1 VALPKFKATCQLLA
15 GSSPPLATVMLAEY
29 VWLELLVMVIEAV
42 KPPVLTASEV

>member
-1 VALPKFKATCQLLA
+1 
-15 GSSPPLATVMLAEY
+15 MLAEY